1 MTDSVAHKAGEEA
14 SAPKHLPA
22 PLAQRYY
29 LAKPKLE
36 LLMPSEFR
44 NEPFTDFTKEENAQA
59 MRDAIA
65 KVNSQL
71 GREYPLVIGGE
82 RITTESKLDSINPAN
97 RTQVVGRF
105 NKATKELASRAV
117 ETAHETFKSWRKTSP
132 QERADL
138 LFRVA
143 ATLRQRKHEMSAW
156 MIHEVAKTWPEAD
169 GDTAEAIDFCEFYAR
184 EMLRYAGDQPL
195 VQIPGEDNAL
205 TYVPLGVGA
214 VIPPWNFPLAIMA
227 GMTVA
232 AVVTGNTVVLKPS
245 SDSPTI
251 AFKFFEILE
260 EAGLPPGVVNFMTGS
275 GAEVGDVVVDHPKT
289 RYVAFTGSMEVG
301 LRINERAAKVHE
313 GQIWIKRVVAEMG
326 GKDAIIV
333 ADDADLDEAAT
344 GVVQSAFGFQGQKC
358 SACSRAIIDTRVY
371 DTMLEKIADRTAG
384 IKLADPTD
392 QTATMSAVINE
403 KAFKAINSYIEKGK
417 SEGGRVLIG
426 GGSDGEQGFF
436 IEPTVIADVKPGATI
451 EQEEIF
457 GPVLAVIKAENYDD
471 ALKIANDT
479 QFGLTG
485 AVYSA
490 DEAKLE
496 RARKEFHVGN
506 LYLNRKCTGAL
517 VGVHPFGGFNMSG
530 TDSKAGGRDYLLLF
544 LQAKV
549 ASERVGATT
558 KRAEAG
564 TATD

>member
-1 MTDSVAHKAGEEA
+1 
-14 SAPKHLPA
+14 
-22 PLAQRYY
+22 
-29 LAKPKLE
+29 
-36 LLMPSEFR
+36 MPTEFR
-44 NEPFTDFTKEENAQA
+44 NEPFTDFSKEENAQA

-65 KVNSQL
+65 KVREQL

-82 RITTESKLDSINPAN
+82 RITTDSKLDSLNPAN
-97 RTQVVGRF
+97 RTQVVGSF
-105 NKATKELASRAV
+105 HKATKELANQAV
-117 ETAHETFKSWRKTSP
+117 DKAAEAFETWKHTPAE
-132 QERADL
+132 ERAEL

-143 ATLRQRKHEMSAW
+143 AIMRERKHELSAW

-169 GDTAEAIDFCEFYAR
+169 GDTAEAIDFCEFYGR
-184 EMLRYAGDQPL
+184 EMLRYADKQPL
-195 VQIPGEDNAL
+195 VNVKGEDNEL
-205 TYVPLGVGA
+205 DYIPLGVGA

-232 AVVTGNTVVLKPS
+232 SVVTGNTVVLKPS
-245 SDSPTI
+245 SDAPAI

-289 RYVAFTGSMEVG
+289 RYVAFTGSKEIG
-301 LRINERAAKVHE
+301 LRINERAAKVHD
-313 GQIWIKRVVAEMG
+313 GQLWIKRVVAEMG

-358 SACSRAIIDTRVY
+358 SACSRAIIDESIY
-371 DTMLEKIADRTAG
+371 DTMLDKIAERTAK
-384 IKLADPTD
+384 IKLADPSD
-392 QTATMSAVINE
+392 PATSMSAVIND
-403 KAFKAINSYIEKGK
+403 KAFKTINSYLEKGK

-436 IEPTVIADVKPGATI
+436 IEPTVIADVRPGDTI

-457 GPVLAVIKAENYDD
+457 GPVLAVIKAQNYDN
-471 ALKIANDT
+471 ALEIANDT

-485 AVYSA
+485 AVYSR
-490 DEAKLE
+490 DEAKLD

-544 LQAKV
+544 MQAKV
-549 ASERVGATT
+549 SSERVGATT
-558 KRAEAG
+558 RRVAEA

>member
-1 MTDSVAHKAGEEA
+1 MG
-14 SAPKHLPA
+14 
-22 PLAQRYY
+22 
-29 LAKPKLE
+29 
-36 LLMPSEFR
+36 LMPAEFR
-44 NEPFTDFTKEENAQA
+44 NEPLTDFSKEQNAQA
-59 MRDAIA
+59 MRDAIK
-65 KVNSQL
+65 KVQEQL

-82 RITTESKLDSINPAN
+82 RIATDSKLDSFNPAN
-97 RTQVVGRF
+97 RTQLVGRF
-105 NKATKELASRAV
+105 NKATKELANQAV
-117 ETAHETFKSWRKTSP
+117 EKAAEAFRTWKNEPAAD
-132 QERADL
+132 RATL
-138 LFRVA
+138 LFCVA
-143 ATLRQRKHEMSAW
+143 AILRERKHYFSAW
-156 MIHEVAKTWPEAD
+156 IIYEVAKTWPEAD

-184 EMLRYAGDQPL
+184 EMLRYAGEQPL
-195 VQIPGEDNAL
+195 VHIPGEQNNL
-205 TYVPLGVGA
+205 QYLPLGVGA

-232 AVVTGNTVVLKPS
+232 SVVTGNTVVLKPS
-245 SDSPTI
+245 SDAPAI

-275 GAEVGDVVVDHPKT
+275 GAEVGDVVVGHPKT
-289 RYVAFTGSMEVG
+289 RYIAFTGSKEGG

-333 ADDADLDEAAT
+333 ADDADLAEAAT

-358 SACSRAIIDTRVY
+358 SACSRAIIDAGVY
-371 DTMLEKIADRTAG
+371 DTMLDKIVDRTAKL
-384 IKLADPTD
+384 KLADPAD
-392 QTATMSAVINE
+392 QTTNLSAVINE
-403 KAFKAINSYIEKGK
+403 KAFKTINSYIEKGK
-417 SEGGRVLIG
+417 SEGGRVVAG

-451 EQEEIF
+451 EQQEIF
-457 GPVLAVIKAENYDD
+457 GPVLAVIKAQNYDD

-479 QFGLTG
+479 EFGLTG
-485 AVYSA
+485 AVYSQ

-496 RARKEFHVGN
+496 RARREFHVGN

>member
-1 MTDSVAHKAGEEA
+1 
-14 SAPKHLPA
+14 
-22 PLAQRYY
+22 
-29 LAKPKLE
+29 
-36 LLMPSEFR
+36 MPTEFR
-44 NEPFTDFTKEENAQA
+44 NEPFTDFSKEENAEA
-59 MRDAIA
+59 MRSALE
-65 KVNSQL
+65 KVGAEL

-82 RITTESKLDSINPAN
+82 RVATESKLDSFNPAK
-97 RTQVVGRF
+97 RTQLVGRF
-105 NKATKELASRAV
+105 NKATKELANRAV
-117 ETAHETFKSWRKTSP
+117 EKAYEAFQTWRHAHAE
-132 QERADL
+132 ERAEL

-143 ATLRQRKHEMSAW
+143 AIMRERRHELSAW
-156 MIHEVAKTWPEAD
+156 MIYEVAKTWAEAD
-169 GDTAEAIDFCEFYAR
+169 ADTAEAIDFCDFYAR
-184 EMLRYAGDQPL
+184 EMLRYAGEQP
-195 VQIPGEDNAL
+195 VYQVTGEESQL
-205 TYVPLGVGA
+205 EYIPLGVGA

-232 AVVTGNTVVLKPS
+232 SVVTGNTVVLKPS
-245 SDSPTI
+245 SDAPTI

-260 EAGLPPGVVNFMTGS
+260 EAGLPAGVVNFITGS

-289 RYVAFTGSMEVG
+289 RYIAFTGSKEIG
-301 LRINERAAKVHE
+301 LRVNERAAKVHD

-333 ADDADLDEAAT
+333 ADDADLEEAAT

-358 SACSRAIIDTRVY
+358 SACSRAIIDASVY
-371 DTMLEKIADRTAG
+371 DTMLDKIVERTAK
-384 IKLADPTD
+384 IKLADPSEPAT
-392 QTATMSAVINE
+392 TMSAVIND
-403 KAFKAINSYIEKGK
+403 KAFKSINSYIEKGK

-451 EQEEIF
+451 EQQEIF
-457 GPVLAVIKAENYDD
+457 GTGLAVITANDYDD
-471 ALKIANDT
+471 ALHIANDT

-485 AVYSA
+485 AVYSS
-490 DEAKLE
+490 DETKLH

-549 ASERVGATT
+549 SAEKVGATT
-558 KRAEAG
+558 NKRAEAG
-564 TATD
+564 TAI

>member
-1 MTDSVAHKAGEEA
+1 M
-14 SAPKHLPA
+14 PA
-22 PLAQRYY
+22 
-29 LAKPKLE
+29 
-36 LLMPSEFR
+36 EFR

-59 MRDAIA
+59 MRDAIK
-65 KVNSQL
+65 KVQSEL

-82 RITTESKLDSINPAN
+82 RITTGDILESINPAN

-117 ETAHETFKSWRKTSP
+117 DEAAKAFETWKNTPAT
-132 QERADL
+132 ERAEL

-143 ATLRQRKHEMSAW
+143 GIMRERKHELSAW

-169 GDTAEAIDFCEFYAR
+169 GDTAEAIDFCEFYGR
-184 EMLRYAGDQPL
+184 ELLRYAGEQPL
-195 VQIPGEDNAL
+195 VHIPGEHNQL
-205 TYVPLGVGA
+205 EYVPLGVGA

-232 AVVTGNTVVLKPS
+232 SVVTGNTVVLKPS
-245 SDSPTI
+245 SDAPTI

-260 EAGLPPGVVNFMTGS
+260 EAGLPGGVVNFMTGS

-289 RYVAFTGSMEVG
+289 RYVAFTGSKEVG
-301 LRINERAAKVHE
+301 LRINERAAKVHDR
-313 GQIWIKRVVAEMG
+313 QVWIKRVVAEMG

-333 ADDADLDEAAT
+333 ADDADLEEAAT

-358 SACSRAIIDTRVY
+358 SACSRAIIDARVY
-371 DTMLEKIADRTAG
+371 DTMVDKIVDRTAKL
-384 IKLADPTD
+384 KLADPTD
-392 QTATMSAVINE
+392 P
-403 KAFKAINSYIEKGK
+403 AFKTINSYIEKGK
-417 SEGGRVLIG
+417 SEGGRVVIG

-451 EQEEIF
+451 EQQEIF

-479 QFGLTG
+479 EFGLTG
-485 AVYSA
+485 AVYST
-490 DEAKLE
+490 DEAKLD
-496 RARKEFHVGN
+496 RARREFHVGN

-549 ASERVGATT
+549 AAERVGATT